1 MEKEV
6 EEMIRLVACDLDGT
20 LLDEQHEIPKENAEA
35 IKRLQNAGIQFI
47 TTTGRTYDSVVPLLE
62 THGIACEHLL
72 VNGAV
77 MKDRQGATFYE
88 NPMQL
93 SHVHQ
98 VMDILQGE
106 DLCFNLYTSEG
117 SLTPNIEKAKQEFIT
132 HMMMNGMKE
141 EDIIE
146 VMERHSFCRYDR
158 EIHDMASYLKEQPVI
173 YKMET
178 FGGTQEAAD
187 RVRKKLGCVKGLAL
201 SDSISK
207 NVEITEYTAQ
217 KGFTLK
223 KYCESKG
230 IGLDE
235 VIVMGDSM
243 NDLSMMQMFPHSI
256 AVGNA
261 SDRIKE
267 AASYVTKSNQE
278 LAVAY
283 VINQLM
289 SIIDIQKQ

>member
-1 MEKEV
+1 
-6 EEMIRLVACDLDGT
+6 MIRLVACDLDGT

-35 IKRLQNAGIQFI
+35 IKRLQRAGIAFI
-47 TTTGRTYDSVVPLLE
+47 TATGRTYDSVVPLLDPY
-62 THGIACEHLL
+62 GIQCEHLL

-77 MKDRQGATFYE
+77 MKDRHGVTFYE
-88 NPMQL
+88 NPMKL
-93 SHVHQ
+93 SHAHQ

-117 SLTPNIEKAKQEFIT
+117 SLTPDIEKAKQEFIT

-141 EDIIE
+141 EDIME
-146 VMERHSFCRYDR
+146 VMERHSFCRYER
-158 EIHDMASYLKEQPVI
+158 EIHDTEAYLKEQPVI

-178 FGGTQEAAD
+178 FGGTPEAAN
-187 RVRKKLGCVKGLAL
+187 RVRKKLGCVEGLAL

-283 VINQLM
+283 VIDQLM
-289 SIIDIQKQ
+289 NHSDSIV